1 MTGGQGGD
9 AGSGR
14 MNENIF
20 GRVSFNISSCRLRGA
35 ANAAKTRIRMASE
48 QDEEE
53 EQVSGE
59 WRRTRY

>member
-1 MTGGQGGD
+1 MLL
-9 AGSGR
+9 R
-14 MNENIF
+14 Y
-20 GRVSFNISSCRLRGA
+20 SCLRD
-35 ANAAKTRIRMASE
+35 MASE

>member
-1 MTGGQGGD
+1 MKTD
-9 AGSGR
+9 SEEFYSIT
-14 MNENIF
+14 NL
-20 GRVSFNISSCRLRGA
+20 VDGA
-35 ANAAKTRIRMASE
+35 AHAAMTRIRMASE